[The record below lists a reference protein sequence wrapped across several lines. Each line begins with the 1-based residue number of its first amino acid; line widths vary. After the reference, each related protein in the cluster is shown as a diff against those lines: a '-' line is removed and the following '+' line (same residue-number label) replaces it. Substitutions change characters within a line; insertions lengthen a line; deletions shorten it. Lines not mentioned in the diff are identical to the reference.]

1 MIYLDH
7 NAITPVRPEAIAAV
21 RAALERVREPGSVHA
36 AGRAARDLLDCARA
50 GSRGDRRA
58 PGRRRVHLRRDRVG
72 GARHPRRAR
81 GGAAGRRRLVVT
93 SVEHPCVLSLAR
105 ALEAAGTPLT
115 VVPVDRRGLVDP
127 EAFRAALGPDVA
139 LACAM
144 RANNETG
151 VLLPVPALAAAA
163 REAGAPFFCD
173 AVQAVGKIDVD
184 VRTLG
189 ADLVALT
196 GQKFGG
202 PRGAGALWVTPGL
215 RARAALRAAS
225 RSADAAPAPRTCPAS
240 PGSPPRSRP
249 RSRARPEEAP
259 RVGALRDRLEAGLLA
274 AVPGARVNG
283 AGARGCPGPPPSSFE
298 GCDAEA
304 LLMALDLEGLCA
316 SAGSA
321 CHSGS
326 TPPSGVLLALGLS
339 EAEARATL
347 RFSLGWTTTAAEV
360 DAALRIVP
368 PLVER
373 VRRPGQARCPP
384 VGDSHRSWCA

>member
-7 NAITPVRPEAIAAV
+7 NAITPMRPEAIAAV
-21 RAALERVREPGSVHA
+21 RAALEVFGNPSSVHA
-36 AGRAARDLLDCARA
+36 AGRAAREVLDRARA
-50 GSRGDRRA
+50 QVA
-58 PGRRRVHLRRDRVG
+58 
-72 GARHPRRAR
+72 AAI
-81 GGAAGRRRLVVT
+81 GAAPADVVFTSGATESAAIALRGVLAGAPPGRRRLVVT
-93 SVEHPCVLSLAR
+93 AVEHPCVLSLAR
-105 ALEAAGTPLT
+105 ALERSGTPLT

-127 EAFRAALGPDVA
+127 ARFRAALGPDVA

-151 VLLPVPALAAAA
+151 VLLPVPELAAAA
-163 REAGAPFFCD
+163 REAGALFFCD
-173 AVQAVGKIDVD
+173 AVQAVGKVPLD

-215 RARAALRAAS
+215 PLAALAGGEQERGRRPGTENLPGVAGLGAAIEAACARREEEAS
-225 RSADAAPAPRTCPAS
+225 RVA
-240 PGSPPRSRP
+240 
-249 RSRARPEEAP
+249 
-259 RVGALRDRLEAGLLA
+259 ALRDRLEAGLLA

-283 AGARGCPGPPPSSFE
+283 AGAPRLPGTASVTFE

-304 LLMALDLEGLCA
+304 LLMAMDVDGLCA

-326 TPPSGVLLALGLS
+326 TKPSGVLLALGLS
-339 EAEARATL
+339 EAEARSTI
-347 RFSLGWTTTAAEV
+347 RFSLGWTTTPEDV

-368 PLVER
+368 LLVER
-373 VRRPGQARCPP
+373 VRRAIPA
-384 VGDSHRSWCA
+384 

>member
-7 NAITPVRPEAIAAV
+7 NAITPMRPEAIAAV
-21 RAALERVREPGSVHA
+21 RAALEVFGNPSSVHA
-36 AGRAARDLLDCARA
+36 AGRAARDVLD
-50 GSRGDRRA
+50 
-58 PGRRRVHLRRDRVG
+58 
-72 GARHPRRAR
+72 RAR
-81 GGAAGRRRLVVT
+81 GQVAAALGAAPADLVFTSGATESAALAIRGVLARAPAGRRRLVVT
-93 SVEHPCVLSLAR
+93 AVEHPCVLSLAR
-105 ALEAAGTPLT
+105 ALERTGTPLT

-127 EAFRAALGPDVA
+127 ERFRAALGADVA

-151 VLLPVPALAAAA
+151 VLLPVPDLAHAA
-163 REAGAPFFCD
+163 REAGVLFFCD
-173 AVQAVGKIDVD
+173 AVQAIGKIPLD

-215 RARAALRAAS
+215 PLAPLSGGEQERGLRPGTENLPGIAGLGAAIEAACAARE
-225 RSADAAPAPRTCPAS
+225 
-240 PGSPPRSRP
+240 
-249 RSRARPEEAP
+249 EEAAGI
-259 RVGALRDRLEAGLLA
+259 GALRDRLEAGLLT
-274 AVPGARVNG
+274 AVPRARVNG
-283 AGARGCPGPPPSSFE
+283 ADAPRLPGTASVTFQ

-304 LLMALDLEGLCA
+304 LLMAMDVEGLCA

-326 TPPSGVLLALGLS
+326 TTPSGVLLALGLS
-339 EAEARATL
+339 EAEARSTI
-347 RFSLGWTTTAAEV
+347 RFSLGWTTTAADV
-360 DAALRIVP
+360 DAALRTVP

-373 VRRPGQARCPP
+373 VRAAIPA
-384 VGDSHRSWCA
+384 A